1 MKKEKKISRRNFLKI
16 VSYSAALP
24 SLFLWMK
31 SAQGKIAAAGKR
43 EIVLPLA
50 GIADGIT
57 FRDSVIFNKED
68 EKLKIFS
75 SSCTHLGCKISSFKN
90 GELICPCHGSRFD
103 GNGNVV
109 NGPALNP
116 LKEIRYS
123 IDRKKE
129 TVRFYV

>member
-1 MKKEKKISRRNFLKI
+1 
-16 VSYSAALP
+16 
-24 SLFLWMK
+24 MK